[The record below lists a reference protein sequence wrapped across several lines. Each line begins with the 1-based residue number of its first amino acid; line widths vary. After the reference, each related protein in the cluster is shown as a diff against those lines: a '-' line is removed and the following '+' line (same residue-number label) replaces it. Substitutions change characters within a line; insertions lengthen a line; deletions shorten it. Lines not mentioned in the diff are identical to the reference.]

1 MIAYDNFTSK
11 YIILFHVFL
20 RLSIINTIALF
31 PCPYLTLLPTRPIEQ
46 VNRAQ
51 LPLPDYDSLP

>member
-1 MIAYDNFTSK
+1 MIAYDNFTFK
-11 YIILFHVFL
+11 CIILFYVFL
-20 RLSIINTIALF
+20 RLSIIITIALF

-46 VNRAQ
+46 INRAQ